1 MGHDFLELRGL
12 LMRMMLA
19 GDRVSGCL
27 SRKTNRKIINS
38 QERHLPEPEHPNTRN
53 AQPDTN

>member
-1 MGHDFLELRGL
+1 
-12 LMRMMLA
+12 MRMMLA
-19 GDRVSGCL
+19 GDKVSGCL

-38 QERHLPEPEHPNTRN
+38 QERHLPEPEYPNTWN